1 MLSFGV
7 VPFKDESKQQE
18 VDIRGAKAIIP
29 GVNYVEDSPEE
40 FWGYYPIFGAWSG
53 RIMNGIS
60 VEPSIIPRLVDS
72 FNNGYHN
79 AGVSDPIPIDNGHSS
94 YEGGEQQALGYIVAV
109 KECAGERII
118 TYTSSGA
125 MVKRGLPEGSSYLMG
140 QIAWL
145 PEGAEKVASG
155 QLPYISIAYH
165 EEGDLVVLE
174 RPGLCTA
181 PADES
186 LPALTFTKEKI
197 MDKEEK
203 KFEIDPNDPVY
214 QAILQKLQTLAPEE
228 LQKVMEFLSGTTTE
242 TTETPETLT
251 DEKITSILAK
261 AFTPLIQQEF
271 AKLAPQPVQEKEL
284 TEGEVA
290 AMTAMF
296 EAGVPA
302 EKVESELKS
311 FKMFSKLDKE
321 TAKNIVTMRYNRKE
335 TEGHAI
341 PQGTQKLKDIPA
353 SVVVDKFRRS

>member
-165 EEGDLVVLE
+165 EEGDLVILE

-214 QAILQKLQTLAPEE
+214 QAILQKIQTLTPEE
-228 LQKVMEFLSGTTTE
+228 LQKVMDFISGTTTE

-251 DEKITSILAK
+251 DEKVTSILAK
-261 AFTPLIQQEF
+261 AFTPLIQQEL
-271 AKLAPQPVQEKEL
+271 AKIQPQEKEL

-311 FKMFSKLDKE
+311 FKMFSKLDKD
-321 TAKNIVTMRYNRKE
+321 TAKKIVTMRYNRKE

-353 SVVVDKFRRS
+353 SAVVEKFRRS

>member
-60 VEPSIIPRLVDS
+60 VEPSIIPRLVES

-186 LPALTFTKEKI
+186 LPALTFTKENE
-197 MDKEEK
+197 MDENKM
-203 KFEIDPNDPVY
+203 IDTNDPVY
-214 QAILQKLQTLAPEE
+214 QAVLQALQAMTPEE
-228 LQKVMEFLSGTTTE
+228 LQKVMDFISGVTPQTGTQTE
-242 TTETPETLT
+242 PQSLN
-251 DEKITSILAK
+251 DEKITEILTK

-341 PQGTQKLKDIPA
+341 PQGKIALKDIPA
-353 SVVVDKFRRS
+353 SAVVEKFRRS

>member
-7 VPFKDESKQQE
+7 VPFRDESKKQE
-18 VDIRGAKAIIP
+18 VNIRGALAVIP

-40 FWGYYPIFGAWSG
+40 FWGYYPIFGAWEG
-53 RIMNGIS
+53 RVMNETP
-60 VEPSIIPRLVDS
+60 VHPSIIPKLVDS

-214 QAILQKLQTLAPEE
+214 QAILQKLQTLTSEE
-228 LQKVMEFLSGTTTE
+228 LQKVMDFLSGTTTE
-242 TTETPETLT
+242 TTETPETPT

-261 AFTPLIQQEF
+261 AFTPLIKEEF
-271 AKLAPQPVQEKEL
+271 SKIPQEKEL

-302 EKVESELKS
+302 EKVETELKS

-341 PQGTQKLKDIPA
+341 PQGKIALKDIPA
-353 SVVVDKFRRS
+353 SVVVEKFRRS

>member
-40 FWGYYPIFGAWSG
+40 FWGYYPIFGAWEG
-53 RIMNGIS
+53 RVMNETP
-60 VEPSIIPRLVDS
+60 VHPSIIPKLVDS

-79 AGVSDPIPIDNGHSS
+79 AGVADPLPIDNGHSS
-94 YEGGEQQALGYIVAV
+94 YEGGPQEALGYIVAV
-109 KECAGERII
+109 KECSGDKII

-125 MVKRGLPEGSSYLMG
+125 MVKRGLPEGTSYLMG

-155 QLPYISIAYH
+155 QLPYISIAYQ
-165 EEGDLVVLE
+165 EENGIIVLQ

-186 LPALTFTKEKI
+186 LPALTFTKENK
-197 MDKEEK
+197 MDENKM
-203 KFEIDPNDPVY
+203 IDTNDPVY
-214 QAILQKLQTLAPEE
+214 QAVLQALQAMTPEE
-228 LQKVMEFLSGTTTE
+228 LQKVMDFLSGVTPQTE
-242 TTETPETLT
+242 TQTEPQSLN
-251 DEKITSILAK
+251 DEKITEILTK

-341 PQGTQKLKDIPA
+341 PQGIQRLKDIPA
-353 SVVVDKFRRS
+353 SVVVEKFRRS

>member
-7 VPFKDESKQQE
+7 VPFKDESKKQE
-18 VDIRGAKAIIP
+18 VNIRGALAVIP

-79 AGVSDPIPIDNGHSS
+79 AGVADPIPIDNGHSS

-197 MDKEEK
+197 METEEN
-203 KFEIDPNDPVY
+203 KFEIDTNDPVY
-214 QAILQKLQTLAPEE
+214 QAILQKLQTLTSEE
-228 LQKVMEFLSGTTTE
+228 LQKVMDFLSGTTTE

-251 DEKITSILAK
+251 DEKVTSILAK
-261 AFTPLIQQEF
+261 AFTPLIQQEL
-271 AKLAPQPVQEKEL
+271 AKIQPQEKEL

-341 PQGTQKLKDIPA
+341 PQGIQRLKDTPA
-353 SVVVDKFRRS
+353 SVVVEKFRRS

>member
-203 KFEIDPNDPVY
+203 KFEIDTNDPVY

-242 TTETPETLT
+242 KTETTETPETLT

-261 AFTPLIQQEF
+261 AFTPLIKEEF
-271 AKLAPQPVQEKEL
+271 SKIPQEKEL

-353 SVVVDKFRRS
+353 SVVVEKFRRS